1 MISHLITNARQRKTF
16 WNPIRSRYLNLWI
29 PLAYGPPLM
38 SYREIFSELGH
49 YQVHVW
55 HVSCSLLGLKKIIS
69 WGLFWTGHV
78 SSSFYIIRDNAK
90 KKKKKTFLQFSLK
103 WARVSS
109 SSTLK
114 NQTVCWK
121 NAIWVTFLRMPLFST
136 TLTWLPVKLSGLKR
150 VLQFRIVAAL
160 QHQCSSVLK
169 VKVNLTSFPG
179 SSLFF
184 WRENTFSR
192 EDPWNE
198 AE

>member
-1 MISHLITNARQRKTF
+1 MSHASPF
-16 WNPIRSRYLNLWI
+16 
-29 PLAYGPPLM
+29 M

-55 HVSCSLLGLKKIIS
+55 HVSCSLL
-69 WGLFWTGHV
+69 WTGHV
-78 SSSFYIIRDNAK
+78 STSLYINTRSCNIK
-90 KKKKKTFLQFSLK
+90 MTTKKKTFLQFSLK
-103 WARVSS
+103 WERVSS

-150 VLQFRIVAAL
+150 VLHFRIVAAL

-179 SSLFF
+179 SSLFY

>member
-1 MISHLITNARQRKTF
+1 MSHASPF
-16 WNPIRSRYLNLWI
+16 
-29 PLAYGPPLM
+29 M
-38 SYREIFSELGH
+38 SYTEIFSELGH

-55 HVSCSLLGLKKIIS
+55 HVSCSLLGLKNHFMRTFLSRPRKHFTLHKYEIMQ
-69 WGLFWTGHV
+69 HQN
-78 SSSFYIIRDNAK
+78 DN
-90 KKKKKTFLQFSLK
+90 KKKTFLQFSLK
-103 WARVSS
+103 WERVSS

-150 VLQFRIVAAL
+150 VLHFRIVAAL

-179 SSLFF
+179 SSLFY

>member
-1 MISHLITNARQRKTF
+1 MCDTFLAVCLDSKIT
-16 WNPIRSRYLNLWI
+16 
-29 PLAYGPPLM
+29 
-38 SYREIFSELGH
+38 
-49 YQVHVW
+49 
-55 HVSCSLLGLKKIIS
+55 S
-69 WGLFWTGHV
+69 WGLFWAGHV
-78 SSSFYIIRDNAK
+78 STSLYINTRSCNIK
-90 KKKKKTFLQFSLK
+90 MTTTKKTFLQFSLK
-103 WARVSS
+103 WERVSS

-114 NQTVCWK
+114 SQTVCWK

-150 VLQFRIVAAL
+150 VLHFRIVAAL

-179 SSLFF
+179 SSLFY

>member
-16 WNPIRSRYLNLWI
+16 WNPIRSRSLDLWI
-29 PLAYGPPLM
+29 PLAIHEPCFSIHELQGNFQWVRPLP
-38 SYREIFSELGH
+38 SSCVTRFLQSALNRPRKHFTLHKYEIMQH
-49 YQVHVW
+49 QN
-55 HVSCSLLGLKKIIS
+55 
-69 WGLFWTGHV
+69 
-78 SSSFYIIRDNAK
+78 DN
-90 KKKKKTFLQFSLK
+90 KKKTFLQFSLK
-103 WARVSS
+103 WERVSS

-150 VLQFRIVAAL
+150 VLHFRIVAAL

-179 SSLFF
+179 SSLFY

>member
-1 MISHLITNARQRKTF
+1 MCDTFLAVCLDSKIT
-16 WNPIRSRYLNLWI
+16 
-29 PLAYGPPLM
+29 
-38 SYREIFSELGH
+38 
-49 YQVHVW
+49 
-55 HVSCSLLGLKKIIS
+55 S
-69 WGLFWTGHV
+69 WGLFWAGHV
-78 SSSFYIIRDNAK
+78 STSLYINTRSCNIK
-90 KKKKKTFLQFSLK
+90 MTTTKKTFLQFSLK

-150 VLQFRIVAAL
+150 VLHFRIVAAL

-179 SSLFF
+179 SSLFY